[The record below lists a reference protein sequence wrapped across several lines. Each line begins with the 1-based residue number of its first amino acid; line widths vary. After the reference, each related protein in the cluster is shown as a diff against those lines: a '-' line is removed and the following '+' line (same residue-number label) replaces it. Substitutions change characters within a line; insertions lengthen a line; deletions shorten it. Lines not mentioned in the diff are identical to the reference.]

1 MSAPWHQMN
10 SEQHV
15 CHLIISY
22 FLAQTVKTVAE
33 FKKNLFLTSWSSTLK
48 HKKLM
53 LYLKKKRLGDQSMI
67 TPHSFHNLHYPRKS
81 AVNRKSRRP
90 HTSCHYIHLCLIK
103 LWVIHKGPGFQSY
116 KRIVGTHS
124 AQNFLKTL
132 EENKCIWQ
140 TFCAYFAKI
149 LP

>member
-1 MSAPWHQMN
+1 MN

-15 CHLIISY
+15 CHPINILLFSPNCQNCSRIQKKTLSDQLIQH
-22 FLAQTVKTVAE
+22 FETQKVNALPQ
-33 FKKNLFLTSWSSTLK
+33 
-48 HKKLM
+48 
-53 LYLKKKRLGDQSMI
+53 KKKRLGDQSMI

-90 HTSCHYIHLCLIK
+90 HTSCHYIHLCLMK
-103 LWVIHKGPGFQSY
+103 LWVILKGPGFQSY

-124 AQNFLKTL
+124 VQNFLKTL